1 MVTSLCMHGP
11 IEHGRDVTDSPSV
24 NNAFTSVNVLGVPNV
39 VDSMFAIKKV
49 VFEDRRFTLAQLKEA
64 MEVNWQG
71 HEIVRQ
77 VMLNQE
83 KFGNDLDGVDEM
95 YVRVANQVL
104 DTLEHKRNI
113 KGFTF
118 RPSLFQY
125 MGHTYAGPMMGATP
139 DGRRAEEPLAHGCN
153 PMHGRNVAG
162 ITATANSLMKVDFA
176 RFQGGSLQIELQP
189 KFFDGKDNIGSLHRE
204 VLPDVHGARRGADQ
218 PERHRS
224 GAARGRDRSSGE
236 GGIPGHRR
244 QGHRVFGPFR
254 AARSRVPE
262 GVRRPR
268 ELRGSLGRGAAIL
281 CQVSIHSC

>member
-1 MVTSLCMHGP
+1 MY
-11 IEHGRDVTDSPSV
+11 
-24 NNAFTSVNVLGVPNV
+24 
-39 VDSMFAIKKV
+39 AIKKV
-49 VFEDRRFTLAQLKEA
+49 VFGDRRFTLAQLKEA
-64 MEVNWQG
+64 MDANWQG
-71 HEIVRQ
+71 HEIIRQ

-95 YVRVANQVL
+95 YVQVADQVL

-162 ITATANSLMKVDFA
+162 ITATANSLIKVNFA

-189 KFFDGKDNIGSLHRE
+189 KFFDGKDNIGSFIEKFSSSYMQNGGVQINLNVIDLHMLEDAIVHPEKPEYQDIVVKVTGYSAHFVLLDRE
-204 VLPDVHGARRGADQ
+204 FQKEFVARVNY
-218 PERHRS
+218 
-224 GAARGRDRSSGE
+224 GE
-236 GGIPGHRR
+236 I
-244 QGHRVFGPFR
+244 
-254 AARSRVPE
+254 
-262 GVRRPR
+262 
-268 ELRGSLGRGAAIL
+268 
-281 CQVSIHSC
+281 